1 MRALRT
7 FFVIASVLVLL
18 AGCAATPSRAPGAQ
32 VSLEQ
37 LERWQARGRIG
48 VSGAEGGGSGSFEW
62 QQQADQANV
71 QIRGPVG
78 IGSVRLQVSG
88 DASNPQLKL
97 QTGDGAM
104 VESAAA
110 WSELQARLGASLPAG
125 NLRYW
130 MLGLAAPGPHEW
142 SEPNEAGEVSLQQ
155 QGWRIDYQRYSDEFG
170 AKLPMRLNATSGA
183 ARVRIVIDGWQLGQ

>member
-7 FFVIASVLVLL
+7 FFVLVSVLALL
-18 AGCAATPSRAPGAQ
+18 AGCAATPSRTPGAQ
-32 VSLEQ
+32 VPVEQ
-37 LERWQARGRIG
+37 LEYWQARGRIG

-62 QQQADQANV
+62 QQQNDHANV
-71 QIRGPVG
+71 QIRGPAG
-78 IGSVRLQVSG
+78 IGSVQLQVSG
-88 DASNPQLKL
+88 DASDPQLKL

-110 WSELQARLGASLPAG
+110 WSELQAQLGASLPAG

-155 QGWRIDYQRYSDEFG
+155 QGWRIDYQRYSEKFG
-170 AKLPMRLNATSGA
+170 PKLPTRLTATSGA
-183 ARVRIVIDGWQLGQ
+183 ARVRIIIDGWQLGR